1 MSQKFYN
8 FAGTWATY
16 FNCFKKL
23 AKKKKKK
30 WFLVIGRWEK
40 KISEKYQK
48 KKKRTC
54 SSVNDPWES
63 DVKIPVNEPSNAKV
77 KVACAF

>member
-1 MSQKFYN
+1 MVIGN
-8 FAGTWATY
+8 
-16 FNCFKKL
+16 
-23 AKKKKKK
+23 KKKK
-30 WFLVIGRWEK
+30 
-40 KISEKYQK
+40 ISKKYQK